1 MSTFKEIITRVD
13 EIKPNAFSEN
23 LKLSWL
29 TSLNGKIAA
38 DVFLMDIAEIRE
50 LPHGTE
56 AIDCEPLVGF
66 PHEEVYDEY
75 LAAKIDAANG
85 EANEYQNRM
94 QIYDAYYINFV
105 SWFKSTYDPVQ
116 GNPNCHGLRPKL
128 PTYYITAYGLA
139 VMHGFTGTL
148 EQWLESLTAYGI
160 AKKMGFEGS
169 VEEWLSSLKGESMP
183 STNYEQTDSTKAD
196 YLKGKDVLDQKI
208 EAAQTAADNAQTA
221 ADNAQTAAD
230 NAQTA
235 ANKMLPLSGGTMTGP
250 IAMGGKRITGLAE
263 PTAKTDAATKQ
274 YADTCQSYAQAYAD
288 AAAADAKQ
296 YTNTQVKAA
305 APYNLLDN
313 SDFSNAVD
321 QRGMSSY
328 IATAGSTID
337 RWKTTSKLNV
347 ARLSD
352 CIELS
357 CTATS
362 SANGFT
368 QLFEFPPDAGTPLT
382 LAVMEADGTLNV
394 GSVEMPSSGNVTA
407 FRSDFGLSG
416 RVYTDKVAIMVSP
429 GKSVY
434 IKWAAL
440 YVGEYTAETLPNY
453 RPKGYSVELA
463 ECQRYFRVVSNGSG
477 YAGNNAYIFF
487 PFEFRITPTAT
498 VVELGTIRTDGSQ
511 VVPTGVTQ
519 VDVYHNSLRL
529 TLSGTYPGTNQ
540 PANLFSA
547 NIQLSADL

>member
-128 PTYYITAYGLA
+128 PTYYITYGLA

-208 EAAQTAADNAQTA
+208 EAAQTAADKAQTS
-221 ADNAQTAAD
+221 AD

-235 ANKMLPLSGGTMTGP
+235 ANKMLPLTGGTMNGNLYIGSESNTSAFGLYVRRVLNNVLRATRIYWNADTEAFRVQAQKTVDGATTAYNYLELSENDTKLFKPLSLDSGGTDANNAKDALSNLGATPLDGSVPMTGMLTLP
-250 IAMGGKRITGLAE
+250 AIALKTGGGYARTIRWQDAEGNQLSTIGISETGNRLLIRQYNLATGKNE
-263 PTAKTDAATKQ
+263 YYTLPAVTDGLSANTNHQILTSKNPVSVKQGGTDAT
-274 YADTCQSYAQAYAD
+274 TAD
-288 AAAADAKQ
+288 AAR
-296 YTNTQVKAA
+296 TN
-305 APYNLLDN
+305 L
-313 SDFSNAVD
+313 
-321 QRGMSSY
+321 GMG
-328 IATAGSTID
+328 ATLWDGSWSKGNITVPD
-337 RWKTTSKLNV
+337 TSKY
-347 ARLSD
+347 RMFMITMSGQGT
-352 CIELS
+352 CIPVFRMEGNLRGIGGYINDDGKVVTYQF
-357 CTATS
+357 TATYEGNTWTWGGCHS
-362 SANGFT
+362 GIIG
-368 QLFEFPPDAGTPLT
+368 GTST
-382 LAVMEADGTLNV
+382 TNRT
-394 GSVEMPSSGNVTA
+394 VTKVW
-407 FRSDFGLSG
+407 GL
-416 RVYTDKVAIMVSP
+416 
-429 GKSVY
+429 
-434 IKWAAL
+434 L
-440 YVGEYTAETLPNY
+440 
-453 RPKGYSVELA
+453 
-463 ECQRYFRVVSNGSG
+463 
-477 YAGNNAYIFF
+477 
-487 PFEFRITPTAT
+487 
-498 VVELGTIRTDGSQ
+498 
-511 VVPTGVTQ
+511 
-519 VDVYHNSLRL
+519 
-529 TLSGTYPGTNQ
+529 
-540 PANLFSA
+540 
-547 NIQLSADL
+547 